1 VTPEDRELQ
10 AQVTKDIQEIIPEHD
25 PDLFKSIKITPQEI
39 LFCYNYVETNDA
51 IDSYKRAY
59 GCDHKTALSKGRA
72 LSNKHHVV
80 EACKVLRD
88 EIWERAQSVLPLK
101 LLQGIQEIQDL
112 DVLDYY
118 EADGRARMLDSIP
131 QAKRRLIENVS
142 FTVNNKTGGVILS
155 YTLPS
160 KNKVSALLME
170 LLKIRAETTKGA
182 EDTVNDAET
191 RRMVESIFGGKK
203 E

>member
-1 VTPEDRELQ
+1 MTSEDKELQ
-10 AQVTKDIQEIIPEHD
+10 AQITKDIQEIIPEHN
-25 PDLFKSIKITPQEI
+25 PEMFKGIHVTPQEI
-39 LFCYNYVETNDA
+39 LFCYNFVESNDA
-51 IDSYKRAY
+51 VESYKRAY
-59 GCDHKTALSKGRA
+59 GCDHKMALSKGRTLA
-72 LSNKHHVV
+72 NKSNIV
-80 EACKVLRD
+80 EACKILRD